1 MTGMQ
6 GWPYVGAYK
15 PLRKN
20 EGKITFWYNCLGAL
34 SPLVSGLVVCVDS
47 ELAVVGRRGGGEEE
61 AEMSTASPSRPAR
74 PPPPS
79 AAARRRS
86 STGVEPGG
94 GSAGTAVMPL
104 HDVLDG
110 LTYSTCR
117 RYRTKLCRYN
127 NDTVPVPSAGGHFQC
142 WNLIYT
148 VSQKNKTPNSCP

>member
-1 MTGMQ
+1 
-6 GWPYVGAYK
+6 
-15 PLRKN
+15 
-20 EGKITFWYNCLGAL
+20 
-34 SPLVSGLVVCVDS
+34 
-47 ELAVVGRRGGGEEE
+47 
-61 AEMSTASPSRPAR
+61 MSTASPSRPAR

-86 STGVEPGG
+86 STGVEQGG
-94 GSAGTAVMPL
+94 AGTAVMPL

-142 WNLIYT
+142 
-148 VSQKNKTPNSCP
+148 